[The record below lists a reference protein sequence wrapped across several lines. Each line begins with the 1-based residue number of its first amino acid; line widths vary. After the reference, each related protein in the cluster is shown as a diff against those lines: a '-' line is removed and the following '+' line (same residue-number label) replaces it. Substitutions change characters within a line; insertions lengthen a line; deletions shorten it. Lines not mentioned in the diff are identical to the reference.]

1 MSSVLRI
8 VLPVVGVTCGLAVT
22 IIWNAFLAL
31 ELFRRFNLCFDRM
44 AGLAMLSA
52 AYYRHR
58 AEVFR
63 FALLTT
69 SEPVAEG
76 RLRTIVE
83 KYGVLRIARTNTPPK
98 AHRNLRGAPHFRGC
112 GPVKCDDV
120 AIGRNRRVSDTA
132 G

>member
-1 MSSVLRI
+1 MSSVPRI

-83 KYGVLRIARTNTPPK
+83 KYRRLADRADKHSAQGAQEPARSPPFPGMR
-98 AHRNLRGAPHFRGC
+98 ASEMR
-112 GPVKCDDV
+112 
-120 AIGRNRRVSDTA
+120 
-132 G
+132 